1 MKFRILII
9 VMALAISACSK
20 VTEENFAKI
29 EEGMSEQEVLSIL
42 GAPTQ
47 FNGINV
53 LGISG
58 AASRW
63 ISRDAVV
70 AVHFV
75 NGKVALKSWDKPPAN

>member
-1 MKFRILII
+1 MKLRILI
-9 VMALAISACSK
+9 VVLALTLGACSK
-20 VTEENFAKI
+20 ITEENFAKI
-29 EEGMSEQEVLSIL
+29 EEGMSEQEVISVL

-47 FNGINV
+47 SNSVNV
-53 LGISG
+53 LGVSG

-75 NGKVALKSWDKPPAN
+75 NGKVVLKSWDKPPAN